1 MGWKYDSGAGL
12 LKTGVGE
19 GGLAL
24 SLFNFFKFYHF
35 LHLKTTL
42 SFAKWCYYAFKEKL
56 FFSVTIILGKTV
68 ILSCLKMN
76 LRDLKD

>member
-1 MGWKYDSGAGL
+1 MIQGQVF
-12 LKTGVGE
+12 LKREGGGE
-19 GGLAL
+19 GELAL

-76 LRDLKD
+76 LKISHQLR